1 MIPPPPPID
10 IVMSCIYIYY
20 VLPGLLNSKT
30 QSLAC
35 STMTKTKQD
44 CPRKE
49 IFVTYTKIITLFS
62 LHFAPFPFISCARLC
77 LPSPFPIRRQTP
89 SNGFH
94 ISFSTFAP
102 SHAQRHR
109 YNGQYAHRLP
119 QARILGW
126 QPLCYKSAPGE
137 EDSHYVV
144 HGRPRKIEHDAP

>member
-77 LPSPFPIRRQTP
+77 LPLSLPDSSSDTIKRFSYIILHFCSISCPTPPLQRAIRSPPPPSPHTRVATSVLQKRPRRR
-89 SNGFH
+89 G
-94 ISFSTFAP
+94 
-102 SHAQRHR
+102 
-109 YNGQYAHRLP
+109 
-119 QARILGW
+119 
-126 QPLCYKSAPGE
+126 QPLCCT
-137 EDSHYVV
+137 
-144 HGRPRKIEHDAP
+144 RPTT